1 MPVEQSV
8 AEVVAKYDREARF
21 RKLSGAPGAVAAG
34 VAVGLSL
41 FQLYTAGTGPLEAL
55 KQRSLHLTCIMV
67 LAFLLYPATSRSDR
81 RKPAALDW
89 GLACASVATIGYLF
103 YNFKGLVLRN
113 GVVHA
118 WELWLGAAGMLLLL
132 EAARRVLGKEML
144 IMAGAFL
151 AYAYAGRWIPGILG
165 HRGYGVDRIIEHM
178 YFGTE
183 GVFGIAL
190 SVSAT
195 YMFLFILFGAILGA
209 TGLSQLINDGAMALA
224 GRSPGGPAKV
234 AVIATGFMGMLNG
247 SAVANAASTGAFTI
261 PVMKRAGY
269 RPEFAAAVEGAGG
282 TGGQIMPPVM
292 GAAAFLIAEF
302 LGIPYAKIIVAAAI
316 PAVLYYL
323 SVWMM
328 VHYEAKRAGLRGL
341 RKDKLPDVWAVFR
354 ARGHLLLPVALMVYL
369 LVANYTPLFA
379 GFWAIVSTFAV
390 AWAWEEGQ
398 GILDGKVPLRSRWY
412 VLIPAA
418 AFAAG
423 LLAGLDSE
431 GSAFL
436 FLAAGFVLAL
446 VNPGRSPSLD
456 ALRTSL
462 EQGAR
467 GAIGVA
473 LATAVVGFVVGAA
486 SLTSLGLNLGNA
498 IVKFAGGNLLLALFL
513 TMVTSIVIGTGIP
526 TTPTYIIVALVA
538 APALI
543 QMQVPALAAH
553 LFVFYYG
560 ALADVTPPTALSSYT
575 AAGIAGAD
583 PQRTTWI
590 AWKLALAGFI
600 IPYYFTTNPV
610 LLLNVVPVTALVLVQ
625 AVASAVI
632 GTIALAMSL
641 QGYALRPAGWIER
654 VLLFASA
661 LLLIAPGA
669 MNDLVGL
676 ALLAGVLVYQ
686 KISGAERE
694 KPSSPAVPG
703 SRRNE

>member
-1 MPVEQSV
+1 VEQNAV
-8 AEVVAKYDREARF
+8 AEVVEKYDREARF
-21 RKLSGAPGAVAAG
+21 RKVSGAPGAIAAG
-34 VAVGLSL
+34 IAVGLSL

-67 LAFLLYPATSRSDR
+67 LAFLLFPATSRGDR
-81 RKPAALDW
+81 RKPAAVDW
-89 GLACASVATIGYLF
+89 ALAGGSVATIGYLF

-113 GVVHA
+113 GVVYG

-132 EAARRVLGKEML
+132 EAARRVLGKEIL
-144 IMAGAFL
+144 IMAVAFL
-151 AYAYAGRWIPGILG
+151 VYAYAGRWIPGILG
-165 HRGYGVDRIIEHM
+165 HRGYSVERIIEHM

-183 GVFGIAL
+183 GIFGVTLA
-190 SVSAT
+190 VSAT

-269 RPEFAAAVEGAGG
+269 RPEFAAAVEGAGS

-328 VHYEAKRAGLRGL
+328 VHYEAKRMGLRGL
-341 RKDKLPDVWAVFR
+341 RKDELPDVRAVLR
-354 ARGHLLLPVALMVYL
+354 SRGHLLLPVVLMIYL
-369 LVANYTPLFA
+369 LIANYTPLFA

-390 AWAWEEGQ
+390 AWAWEEGR
-398 GILDGKVPLRSRWY
+398 GILARRVPLRSRWY
-412 VLIPAA
+412 VLVPAA
-418 AFAAG
+418 VFAAA
-423 LLAGLDSE
+423 LFAGLE
-431 GSAFL
+431 AEASAFL
-436 FLAAGFVLAL
+436 FLAAAFVVAL
-446 VNPGRSPSLD
+446 LNPGRSPSLD
-456 ALRTSL
+456 ALRASL

-543 QMQVPALAAH
+543 QMNVPALAAH

-590 AWKLALAGFI
+590 AWKLAMAGFI

-610 LLLNVVPVTALVLVQ
+610 LLLNVVPVTALGLVQ
-625 AVASAVI
+625 AVVSAVV
-632 GTIALAMSL
+632 GTVALAMSL

-661 LLLIAPGA
+661 LFLIAPGVV
-669 MNDLVGL
+669 NDLVGL
-676 ALLAGVLVYQ
+676 LLLAGVLVYQ
-686 KISGAERE
+686 KVFGAVTAVQGPRRSG
-694 KPSSPAVPG
+694 
-703 SRRNE
+703 

>member
-1 MPVEQSV
+1 MEQSV

-21 RKLSGAPGAVAAG
+21 RKLSGAPRAIAA
-34 VAVGLSL
+34 AIAIGLSL
-41 FQLYTAGTGPLEAL
+41 FQLYTAGVGPLEAL
-55 KQRSLHLTCIMV
+55 KQRSFHLTWILV
-67 LAFLLYPATSRSDR
+67 LAFLLFPATSRSDR
-81 RKPAALDW
+81 TKPTLLDW
-89 GLACASVATIGYLF
+89 IFAAGTVATIGYLF
-103 YNFKGLVLRN
+103 YNFKGLVMRN
-113 GVVHA
+113 GVVHG
-118 WELWLGAAGMLLLL
+118 WELWLGACGMLLLL
-132 EAARRVLGKEML
+132 EGARRVLGKEIL
-144 IMAGAFL
+144 IMAIAFL
-151 AYAYAGRWIPGILG
+151 VYAYAGRWIPGVLG
-165 HRGYGVDRIIEHM
+165 HRGYGVERIIEHM

-183 GVFGIAL
+183 GVFGITL

-269 RPEFAAAVEGAGG
+269 RPEFAAAVEGAGS

-292 GAAAFLIAEF
+292 GAAAFLISEF

-316 PAVLYYL
+316 PAILYYL
-323 SVWMM
+323 SVWLM
-328 VHYEAKRAGLRGL
+328 VHFEAKRTGLRGL
-341 RKDKLPDVWAVFR
+341 RKEELPDVRVVLRER
-354 ARGHLLLPVALMVYL
+354 AHLLLPVALMIYL
-369 LVANYTPLFA
+369 LIANYTPLFA
-379 GFWAIVSTFAV
+379 GFWAIVATFAV
-390 AWAWEEGQ
+390 AWIWEEAGAVLVR
-398 GILDGKVPLRSRWY
+398 GVPLRTRWY
-412 VLIPAA
+412 VLVPVA

-423 LLAGLDSE
+423 LAGGAGTE
-431 GSAFL
+431 PSAFL
-436 FLAAGFVLAL
+436 FLLASFAIAL
-446 VNPGRSPSLD
+446 VNPGRAPALD

-467 GAIGVA
+467 SAIGVA

-486 SLTSLGLNLGNA
+486 SLTSLGLNLGSA

-526 TTPTYIIVALVA
+526 TTPTYIIVALVS

-543 QMQVPALAAH
+543 SMNVPPLAAH

-590 AWKLALAGFI
+590 AWKLAMAGFI

-610 LLLNVVPVTALVLVQ
+610 LLLNVVPVTPLGLVQ
-625 AVASAVI
+625 AVASAVA
-632 GTIALAMSL
+632 GTVALSMSL
-641 QGYALRPAGWIER
+641 QGYALRMAGWIER
-654 VLLFASA
+654 AVLLGAA

-669 MNDLVGL
+669 VNDLVGL
-676 ALLAGVLVYQ
+676 ALFAGVLVYQ
-686 KISGAERE
+686 KLSSAVPE
-694 KPSSPAVPG
+694 KPSAPVT
-703 SRRNE
+703 

>member
-1 MPVEQSV
+1 MEQAAVVEV
-8 AEVVAKYDREARF
+8 IEKYDREARF
-21 RKLSGAPGAVAAG
+21 RKLSGAPRAIAAG
-34 VAVGLSL
+34 IAVGLSL

-67 LAFLLYPATSRSDR
+67 LAFLLFPATERSDR
-81 RKPAALDW
+81 RKPSALDW
-89 GLACASVATIGYLF
+89 ALAGATVATIGYLF

-113 GVVHA
+113 GVVYG
-118 WELWLGAAGMLLLL
+118 WELWLGAAGMLLLI
-132 EAARRVLGKEML
+132 EAARRVLGKELL
-144 IMAGAFL
+144 IMALTFL
-151 AYAYAGRWIPGILG
+151 AYAYVGRWIPGLLG
-165 HRGYGVDRIIEHM
+165 HRGYGVQRIIEHM

-183 GVFGIAL
+183 GVFGITLA
-190 SVSAT
+190 VSAT

-234 AVIATGFMGMLNG
+234 AVLATGFMGMLNG

-292 GAAAFLIAEF
+292 GAAAFLISEF

-328 VHYEAKRAGLRGL
+328 VHYEAKKMGLRGL
-341 RKDKLPDVWAVFR
+341 RKEELPDVRAVLR
-354 ARGHLLLPVALMVYL
+354 ERGHLLLPVALMIYL

-390 AWAWEEGQ
+390 AWAWEEGK
-398 GILDGKVPLRSRWY
+398 GILRRRVALRSRWY
-412 VLIPAA
+412 VLVPAA
-418 AFAAG
+418 ALAG
-423 LLAGLDSE
+423 GLFAGLDAE
-431 GSAFL
+431 ASAFL
-436 FLAAGFVLAL
+436 FLAAAFVLAL
-446 VNPGRSPSLD
+446 VNPGRSPALD
-456 ALRTSL
+456 ALRASL

-473 LATAVVGFVVGAA
+473 LATAVVGFVVGTA
-486 SLTSLGLNLGNA
+486 SLTSLGLNLGSA
-498 IVKFAGGNLLLALFL
+498 IVKFAGGSLLFALFL

-543 QMQVPALAAH
+543 KMNVPPLAAH

-590 AWKLALAGFI
+590 AWKLAMAGFI
-600 IPYYFTTNPV
+600 IPYYFTTSPV
-610 LLLNVVPVTALVLVQ
+610 LLLNVVPVTPLALLQ
-625 AVASAVI
+625 AVASAVV

-641 QGYALRPAGWIER
+641 QGYALRAAGWIER
-654 VLLFASA
+654 ALLLAAA

-669 MNDLVGL
+669 VSDLVGL

-686 KISGAERE
+686 KISGAV
-694 KPSSPAVPG
+694 PAVQGP
-703 SRRNE
+703 RRSG

>member
-1 MPVEQSV
+1 VEQTV
-8 AEVVAKYDREARF
+8 AEVVEKYDREARF
-21 RKLSGAPGAVAAG
+21 RKLSGAPGAVAAA

-67 LAFLLYPATSRSDR
+67 LAFLLFPATSRGGR
-81 RKPAALDW
+81 TRPAALDW
-89 GLACASVATIGYLF
+89 VLACASVATIGYLF

-113 GVVHA
+113 GVVYG

-132 EAARRVLGKEML
+132 EAARRVLGKEIL
-144 IMAGAFL
+144 IMAVAFL
-151 AYAYAGRWIPGILG
+151 VYAYAGRWIPGILG

-183 GVFGIAL
+183 GVFGITL

-209 TGLSQLINDGAMALA
+209 TGLSELINDGAMALA

-269 RPEFAAAVEGAGG
+269 RPEFAAAVEGAGS

-292 GAAAFLIAEF
+292 GAGAFLMAEF

-316 PAVLYYL
+316 PAILYYL
-323 SVWMM
+323 SVWLM
-328 VHYEAKRAGLRGL
+328 VHYEAKRTGLRGL
-341 RKDKLPDVWAVFR
+341 RKEELPSFR
-354 ARGHLLLPVALMVYL
+354 AVLRTRGHLLLPVALMIYL
-369 LVANYTPLFA
+369 LIANYTPLFA

-390 AWAWEEGQ
+390 AWAWEEGRALFVQ
-398 GILDGKVPLRSRWY
+398 RVPVRSRWY
-412 VLIPAA
+412 VLLPAG

-423 LLAGLDSE
+423 VLGGAGTE
-431 GSAFL
+431 PSAFL
-436 FLAAGFVLAL
+436 FLAAAFAVAL
-446 VNPGRSPSLD
+446 FNPGRSPALD

-467 GAIGVA
+467 SAIGVA

-486 SLTSLGLNLGNA
+486 SLTSLGLNLGSA

-526 TTPTYIIVALVA
+526 TTPTYIIVALVS

-543 QMQVPALAAH
+543 KMDVPPLAAH

-590 AWKLALAGFI
+590 AWKLAMAGFI

-610 LLLNVVPVTALVLVQ
+610 LLLNVVPVTAFGLVQ
-625 AVASAVI
+625 AVLSAVI
-632 GTIALAMSL
+632 GTVALAMSL
-641 QGYALRPAGWIER
+641 QGYALRAAGWVER
-654 VLLFASA
+654 AILLVAA

-669 MNDLVGL
+669 VNDLVGFG
-676 ALLAGVLVYQ
+676 LLAGVIVYQ
-686 KISGAERE
+686 KMSGAVRE
-694 KPSSPAVPG
+694 KPSAPVT
-703 SRRNE
+703 

>member
-1 MPVEQSV
+1 
-8 AEVVAKYDREARF
+8 
-21 RKLSGAPGAVAAG
+21 
-34 VAVGLSL
+34 
-41 FQLYTAGTGPLEAL
+41 
-55 KQRSLHLTCIMV
+55 
-67 LAFLLYPATSRSDR
+67 
-81 RKPAALDW
+81 
-89 GLACASVATIGYLF
+89 
-103 YNFKGLVLRN
+103 
-113 GVVHA
+113 
-118 WELWLGAAGMLLLL
+118 
-132 EAARRVLGKEML
+132 
-144 IMAGAFL
+144 
-151 AYAYAGRWIPGILG
+151 
-165 HRGYGVDRIIEHM
+165 
-178 YFGTE
+178 
-183 GVFGIAL
+183 
-190 SVSAT
+190 
-195 YMFLFILFGAILGA
+195 MFLFILFGAILGA

-269 RPEFAAAVEGAGG
+269 RPEFAAAVEGAGS

-328 VHYEAKRAGLRGL
+328 VHYEAKRTGLRGL
-341 RKDKLPDVWAVFR
+341 RKEELPDVRAVLR
-354 ARGHLLLPVALMVYL
+354 TRGHLLLPVALMIYL

-390 AWAWEEGQ
+390 AWAWEEGRAV
-398 GILDGKVPLRSRWY
+398 LLRRVPLRTRWY
-412 VLIPAA
+412 VLVPVA

-423 LLAGLDSE
+423 MAGGAGTE
-431 GSAFL
+431 PSAFL
-436 FLAAGFVLAL
+436 FLAAAFAVAL
-446 VNPGRSPSLD
+446 VNPGKSPALD
-456 ALRTSL
+456 ALRASL

-486 SLTSLGLNLGNA
+486 SLTSLGLNLGSA

-513 TMVTSIVIGTGIP
+513 TMVTSILIGTGIP
-526 TTPTYIIVALVA
+526 TTPTYIIVALVS

-543 QMQVPALAAH
+543 SMNVPPLAAH

-590 AWKLALAGFI
+590 AWKLAMAGFI

-610 LLLNVVPVTALVLVQ
+610 LLLNVVPVTALGLAQ

-632 GTIALAMSL
+632 GTVALAMSL
-641 QGYALRPAGWIER
+641 QGWVLRAAGWVER
-654 VLLFASA
+654 AVLLVAA

-669 MNDLVGL
+669 VNDLVGFG
-676 ALLAGVLVYQ
+676 LLAGVILYQ
-686 KISGAERE
+686 KMSSAVRE
-694 KPSSPAVPG
+694 KPSAKAT
-703 SRRNE
+703 

>member
-1 MPVEQSV
+1 VEQAV
-8 AEVVAKYDREARF
+8 AEVVEKYDREARF
-21 RKLSGAPGAVAAG
+21 RKLSGAPRAIAA
-34 VAVGLSL
+34 AIAIGLSL

-67 LAFLLYPATSRSDR
+67 LAFLLFPATSRGDR
-81 RKPAALDW
+81 RRPAALDW
-89 GLACASVATIGYLF
+89 VLACASAATIGYLF

-113 GVVHA
+113 GVVHG

-132 EAARRVLGKEML
+132 EAARRVLGKEIL
-144 IMAGAFL
+144 LMAVAFL
-151 AYAYAGRWIPGILG
+151 AYAYVGRWIPGILG
-165 HRGYGVDRIIEHM
+165 HRGYGVARIIEHM

-183 GVFGIAL
+183 GVFGITL

-234 AVIATGFMGMLNG
+234 AVIATGVMGMLNG

-269 RPEFAAAVEGAGG
+269 RPEFAAAVEGAGS

-292 GAAAFLIAEF
+292 GAAAFLISEF

-328 VHYEAKRAGLRGL
+328 VHYEAKRTGLRGL
-341 RKDKLPDVWAVFR
+341 RKEELPDLRAVLR
-354 ARGHLLLPVALMVYL
+354 TRGHLMFPVALMIYL

-390 AWAWEEGQ
+390 AWAWEEGRAV
-398 GILDGKVPLRSRWY
+398 LVRRVMLRSRWY
-412 VLIPAA
+412 VLVPAA
-418 AFAAG
+418 AFAGGILGG
-423 LLAGLDSE
+423 LGTE
-431 GSAFL
+431 PSAFL
-436 FLAAGFVLAL
+436 FLAVSFAVAL
-446 VNPGRSPSLD
+446 LNPGKSPALD
-456 ALRTSL
+456 ALRASL

-486 SLTSLGLNLGNA
+486 SLTSLGLNLGSA
-498 IVKFAGGNLLLALFL
+498 IVKLAGGNLLLALFL
-513 TMVTSIVIGTGIP
+513 TMVTSIIVGTGIP

-543 QMQVPALAAH
+543 KMNVPPLAAH

-590 AWKLALAGFI
+590 AWKLAMAGFI

-610 LLLNVVPVTALVLVQ
+610 LLLNVVPVTALGLLQ
-625 AVASAVI
+625 AVVSAVV
-632 GTIALAMSL
+632 GTVALAMAL
-641 QGYALRPAGWIER
+641 QGYALRLAGWVER
-654 VLLFASA
+654 AVLLAAA
-661 LLLIAPGA
+661 LLLIAPGVV
-669 MNDLVGL
+669 NDLVGL

-686 KISGAERE
+686 KLSEAVRE
-694 KPSSPAVPG
+694 KTSAPAA
-703 SRRNE
+703 

>member
-1 MPVEQSV
+1 MAAELALAEAVE
-8 AEVVAKYDREARF
+8 KYDREARF
-21 RKLSGAPGAVAAG
+21 RKLTGAPAAIAAG
-34 VAVGLSL
+34 LAVGLSL

-67 LAFLLYPATSRSDR
+67 LAFLLFPATSRGDR

-89 GLACASVATIGYLF
+89 ALAGATVATIGYLF

-113 GVVHA
+113 GVVYG

-132 EAARRVLGKEML
+132 EAARRVLGKEIL
-144 IMAGAFL
+144 IMAVAFL

-165 HRGYGVDRIIEHM
+165 HRGYSVERIIEHM

-183 GVFGIAL
+183 GIFGITLA
-190 SVSAT
+190 VSAT

-269 RPEFAAAVEGAGG
+269 RPEFAAAVEGAGS

-328 VHYEAKRAGLRGL
+328 VHYEAKKMGLRGL
-341 RKDKLPDVWAVFR
+341 RKDELPDVRAVLR
-354 ARGHLLLPVALMVYL
+354 SRGHLLLPVALMIYL

-390 AWAWEEGQ
+390 AWAWEEGR
-398 GILDGKVPLRSRWY
+398 GILARRVPLRSRWY
-412 VLIPAA
+412 VLVPAA
-418 AFAAG
+418 VLAAG
-423 LLAGLDSE
+423 LIAGLE
-431 GSAFL
+431 AEASAFL
-436 FLAAGFVLAL
+436 FLAAAFVVAL
-446 VNPGRSPSLD
+446 LNPGRSPALD
-456 ALRTSL
+456 ALRSSL

-543 QMQVPALAAH
+543 QMNVPALAAH

-590 AWKLALAGFI
+590 AWKLAMAGFI

-610 LLLNVVPVTALVLVQ
+610 LLLNVVPVTTLGLVQ
-625 AVASAVI
+625 AVVSAVV
-632 GTIALAMSL
+632 GTVALAMSL

-654 VLLFASA
+654 ALLFASA
-661 LLLIAPGA
+661 LFLIAPGVV
-669 MNDLVGL
+669 NDLVGL
-676 ALLAGVLVYQ
+676 LLLAGVLVYQ
-686 KISGAERE
+686 KVFGAVTAVQGPRRSG
-694 KPSSPAVPG
+694 
-703 SRRNE
+703 

>member
-1 MPVEQSV
+1 VAAELALAEAVE
-8 AEVVAKYDREARF
+8 KYDREARF
-21 RKLSGAPGAVAAG
+21 RKLTGAPAAIAAG
-34 VAVGLSL
+34 LAVGLSL

-67 LAFLLYPATSRSDR
+67 LAFLLFPATSRGDR

-89 GLACASVATIGYLF
+89 ALAGATVATIGYLF

-113 GVVHA
+113 GVVYG

-132 EAARRVLGKEML
+132 EAARRVLGKEIL
-144 IMAGAFL
+144 IMAVAFL

-165 HRGYGVDRIIEHM
+165 HRGYSVERIIEHM

-183 GVFGIAL
+183 GIFGITLA
-190 SVSAT
+190 VSAT

-269 RPEFAAAVEGAGG
+269 RPEFAAAVEGAGS

-328 VHYEAKRAGLRGL
+328 VHYEAKKMGLRGL
-341 RKDKLPDVWAVFR
+341 RKDELPDVRAVLR
-354 ARGHLLLPVALMVYL
+354 SRGHLLLPVALMIYL

-390 AWAWEEGQ
+390 AWAWEEGR
-398 GILDGKVPLRSRWY
+398 GILARRVPLRSRWY
-412 VLIPAA
+412 VLVPAA
-418 AFAAG
+418 VLAAG
-423 LLAGLDSE
+423 LIAGLE
-431 GSAFL
+431 AEASAFL
-436 FLAAGFVLAL
+436 FLAAAFVVAL
-446 VNPGRSPSLD
+446 LNPGRSPALD
-456 ALRTSL
+456 ALRSSL

-543 QMQVPALAAH
+543 QMNVPALAAH

-590 AWKLALAGFI
+590 AWKLAMAGFI

-610 LLLNVVPVTALVLVQ
+610 LLLNVVPVTTLGLVQ
-625 AVASAVI
+625 AVVSAVV
-632 GTIALAMSL
+632 GTVALAMSL

-654 VLLFASA
+654 ALLFASA
-661 LLLIAPGA
+661 LFLIAPGVV
-669 MNDLVGL
+669 NDLVGL
-676 ALLAGVLVYQ
+676 LLLAGVLVYQ
-686 KISGAERE
+686 KVFGAVTAVQGPRRSG
-694 KPSSPAVPG
+694 
-703 SRRNE
+703 